1 MQAIRIDPLP
11 ALMFLGVPHPAQR
24 DQPQGDQRQVQTGY
38 PNSIVAHNCH
48 NVLIELIFLKDF
60 LNSLNYLIDYLQC
73 KDSTSLA

>member
-38 PNSIVAHNCH
+38 PSIVDQNSH
-48 NVLIELIFLKDF
+48 NVLSYRNIFP
-60 LNSLNYLIDYLQC
+60 
-73 KDSTSLA
+73 